1 MTDSTRIVETFA
13 DLSARQI
20 VTLTE
25 NRIDGEP
32 RSASVPEGYHLRF
45 APSMLSGFQATDSGY
60 TLDGVPCWRTC
71 FNNGRRTQDGNS
83 ELGYYADEVLNR
95 TWLLGRPIQVIDGK
109 RALVAHR
116 APDGDYI
123 TGPDV
128 GWRRFYF
135 QASVITSEFLFNF
148 HPPVYI
154 EARLKLPNV
163 AGVWPAFWLVSR
175 SYRWPPEIDIIEA
188 HGEGGADANADRNHY
203 WTNHLWRDASAPNGR
218 RTEGGWR
225 NVAPDSIYDWAT
237 YGLLWADGRLTFS
250 CNGRVIQTQDDHWPV
265 ADLPAYLILDVAVGG
280 WPGRPPDSA
289 IFPASMLI
297 DYVRVYGR

>member
-13 DLSARQI
+13 DLAARQI

-25 NRIDGEP
+25 QRIDGEP
-32 RSASVPEGYHLRF
+32 RSASVPDGYHLRF
-45 APSMLSGFQATDSGY
+45 APSMLSGFQSSDSGY
-60 TLDGVPCWRTC
+60 TLDGAPCWRTR
-71 FNNGRRTQDGNS
+71 FPHGRTQDGNA
-83 ELGYYADEVLNR
+83 ELGYYADEVVNR
-95 TWLLGRPIQVIDGK
+95 TYLLGRPIDVIDGK

-116 APDGDYI
+116 ATGTDYI

-128 GWRRFYF
+128 GWKRFYF
-135 QASVITSEFLFNF
+135 SASVITTQFMFNF
-148 HPPVYI
+148 SPPVYI

-163 AGVWPAFWLVSR
+163 AGTWPALWLVATNR
-175 SYRWPPEIDIIEA
+175 IWPPEIDIIEA
-188 HGEGGADANADRNHY
+188 HGEGGADANATRHTY

-225 NVAPDSIYDWAT
+225 NVSPSDIYSWTT

-250 CNGRVIQTQDDHWPV
+250 CDGRVIQEQDDHWPA

-289 IFPASMLI
+289 IFPAAMQI